1 MATGAEREPA
11 RFRLLLGASLLLIG
25 AGLATSA
32 AVLVTAGDALSR
44 MSAGTPADAE
54 RAVAILVWLFVGGV
68 ALLVGLL
75 LHAARSVVVRE
86 GLPASRYRGPSVLV
100 MLVIAVIGANL
111 AIVPAAGEVAALLG
125 DGELSP
131 LGTLAV
137 LTVTQLALVG
147 VAALYVGAPRGL
159 AGVRLLPQRGLWR
172 SVGLGL
178 LLAVPAWI
186 GAQLIGLVAV
196 LLLQLVGLEPDV
208 GVAERALANAD
219 PVIIV
224 IAVVLV
230 APVAEELFFRGVV
243 YNAWLREHGPR
254 AALVGSS
261 VLFAL
266 IHGSVFLFLP
276 IAALGVALAV
286 VYRRTGSLPAAI
298 ALHAGFN
305 GITVALALLVRYGVL
320 DLPVT

>member
-54 RAVAILVWLFVGGV
+54 RAVAILVWLFAGGV

-159 AGVRLLPQRGLWR
+159 AGVRLLPERGLWR

-266 IHGSVFLFLP
+266 IHGSLFLFLP
-276 IAALGVALAV
+276 IVALGAALAV